1 MQQVRENIKSFY
13 KGLTFNDKLHKYY
26 VDGKPLDISVSGKIK
41 KFKPEFNSYEKAKE
55 MEANYGRPFQEYLD
69 EWKQKADIA
78 CERGNQAHLFGEM
91 YAFDRS
97 IRPRTELDIAIMKFW
112 QDLPPHIVPAFVE
125 LQMFHKKYLY
135 AGTSDI
141 LLYNILSGKYI
152 IADYKTNQ
160 DLFKNFKGQTMLG
173 PFSHLLDQPYNHYQI
188 QLSYYQILF
197 EQLGLEVS
205 HRKIVWLQDVNNKGT
220 YKVYDTEDFT
230 DILKKE
236 ELNKIEK
243 YAS

>member
-1 MQQVRENIKSFY
+1 MENLKKDITQFF
-13 KGLTFNDKLHKYY
+13 KGLTFNDAAHKYY

-41 KFKPEFNSYEKAKE
+41 KFKPVFNSVQKAKE
-55 MEANYGRPFQEYLD
+55 MEEKYGTPYQSYLN
-69 EWKQKADIA
+69 EWKEKADKA

-91 YAFDRS
+91 YAMNRNV
-97 IRPRTELDIAIMKFW
+97 RPQSELDIAIMKFW

-125 LQMFHKKYLY
+125 LQMFHKEYLY

-173 PFSHLLDQPYNHYQI
+173 PFSYLLDQPYNHYQV

-205 HRKIVWLQDVNNKGT
+205 HRKIIWLQDKEGVGT
-220 YKVYDTEDFT
+220 YKVYDTEDLT

-236 ELNKIEK
+236 ETNGIVS